1 MRKLAALLL
10 AVVMILGS
18 GGCETGE
25 TGPSE
30 GPSPEPT
37 ATQQIQAQPFA
48 LAYDPAA
55 PLHPITGQS
64 QVNLDL
70 AGLVYEGLYELDQT
84 FAPQPAL
91 AQSASV
97 SEDGLVWTITLRSG
111 IRFSDGTALTAAHVV
126 ASLATARSSG
136 LYGQRLSGIAGVTES
151 EGRVV
156 ITLSAPNGG
165 LAALLDVPIVLEQAD
180 GIPLGTGRYRFAQE
194 GGTVTLRVNDNYRGS
209 VPYEEIPL
217 RAVTGADERI
227 AAFDSGEVTAVVTD
241 VSSSYAL
248 GYSGN
253 YEACDFPTSNLLYV
267 GFKTGSGACASVQVR
282 QAFSKAFDRELLVA
296 SLLAGHGD
304 AASLPISPVHGE
316 YDAEAAAELDYDR
329 QGGEELLA
337 SAGYTKGEDGLY
349 YRGVAPLS
357 VTLVV
362 NNDST
367 AKQAIA
373 DYLAQCL
380 SALGVTVTVN
390 KLPWAEYQTAL
401 TEGAYDLYLGEVR
414 MTGDFDP
421 AALLMGNLNYGGYA
435 SQTVPALL
443 TAWQGARGEARV
455 QAAAQLW
462 HAFAQEAPIAPLCFK
477 RGSLLI
483 RWGMVTNVQPT
494 QADPWWNMEQ
504 WELAE

>member
-209 VPYEEIPL
+209 VPYEEI
-217 RAVTGADERI
+217 R
-227 AAFDSGEVTAVVTD
+227 
-241 VSSSYAL
+241 Y
-248 GYSGN
+248 
-253 YEACDFPTSNLLYV
+253 
-267 GFKTGSGACASVQVR
+267 
-282 QAFSKAFDRELLVA
+282 
-296 SLLAGHGD
+296 
-304 AASLPISPVHGE
+304 
-316 YDAEAAAELDYDR
+316 
-329 QGGEELLA
+329 
-337 SAGYTKGEDGLY
+337 GL
-349 YRGVAPLS
+349 
-357 VTLVV
+357 
-362 NNDST
+362 
-367 AKQAIA
+367 
-373 DYLAQCL
+373 
-380 SALGVTVTVN
+380 
-390 KLPWAEYQTAL
+390 
-401 TEGAYDLYLGEVR
+401 
-414 MTGDFDP
+414 
-421 AALLMGNLNYGGYA
+421 
-435 SQTVPALL
+435 
-443 TAWQGARGEARV
+443 
-455 QAAAQLW
+455 
-462 HAFAQEAPIAPLCFK
+462 
-477 RGSLLI
+477 
-483 RWGMVTNVQPT
+483 
-494 QADPWWNMEQ
+494 
-504 WELAE
+504 